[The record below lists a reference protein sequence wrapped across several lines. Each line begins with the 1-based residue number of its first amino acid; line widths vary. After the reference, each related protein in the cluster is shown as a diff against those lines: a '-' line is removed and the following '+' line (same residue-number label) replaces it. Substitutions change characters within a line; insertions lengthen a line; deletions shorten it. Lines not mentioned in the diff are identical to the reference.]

1 MTLHATNL
9 GFAYRPGS
17 WVFEDL
23 SATFEPGL
31 VTAILGP
38 NGAGKST
45 LLRCLLGLLKPSR
58 GSVTLGDTPVHTL
71 PEPQRA
77 RTLAYVPQRPS
88 AALGFSVADVVALGC
103 GPRAPGPAARA
114 AAKLAL
120 DALDLADRA
129 DEPFA
134 ELSHGQQQRAVL
146 ARAFAQLDTA
156 RASRA
161 AADAPPPALLAD
173 EPTSGMDPRHAA
185 EAMIHLRTQAS
196 HGSVIVV
203 VLHDLTAAL
212 RGADR
217 VLLLDSRGR
226 VAASGPADGAL
237 SPETLSRVYQIDFA
251 RVTDPAS
258 GLSALVPAGAPPG
271 R

>member
-1 MTLHATNL
+1 MALDATNL
-9 GFAYRPGS
+9 AFAYRPGS

-23 SATFEPGL
+23 SATFEPGT

-45 LLRCLLGLLKPSR
+45 LLRCLLGLLTPSR
-58 GSVTLGDTPVHTL
+58 GSVTLGGTSVHAL
-71 PEPQRA
+71 PEPRRA
-77 RTLAYVPQRPS
+77 QTLAYVPQRPS

-103 GPRAPGPAARA
+103 GPRTPGPAARA
-114 AAKLAL
+114 AAGLAL
-120 DALDLADRA
+120 KTLDLADRA
-129 DEPFA
+129 GEPFS

-156 RASRA
+156 RASHSA
-161 AADAPPPALLAD
+161 VAPPLVLLAD
-173 EPTSGMDPRHAA
+173 EPTSGMDPRHAT

-196 HGSVIVV
+196 HGCVVVV

-217 VLLLDSRGR
+217 VLLLDKRGR
-226 VAASGPADGAL
+226 VAASGPAAEAL
-237 SPETLSRVYQIDFA
+237 SPETLGRVYEIDFA

-258 GLSALVPAGAPPG
+258 GLSALVPAAAPPG

>member
-156 RASRA
+156 RAAR

-185 EAMIHLRTQAS
+185 EAMIHLKAQAS
-196 HGSVIVV
+196 HGSVVVV

-251 RVTDPAS
+251 KVTDPAS